1 MWRSIYLSSL
11 LSFLSLMFLIGY
23 ALADGPAINFN
34 ETRYDFG
41 SVKKGEKIEH
51 EFEFR
56 NGGNEV
62 LRIEKLIPA

>member
-11 LSFLSLMFLIGY
+11 LSLLFLIILIGY
-23 ALADGPAINFN
+23 ALAEGPSINFN

-56 NGGNEV
+56 NVSNEV